1 MNICGFYDF
10 GWKDLHTPTPKR
22 FRCQLSAAINM
33 AKFREDQ
40 LKLYAELNEPVSVII
55 FLFLLV
61 YLLARTVLL
70 TFNFLVST
78 LQRSELLSAL
88 EEVNEENSQLNHQLA
103 SAQMDSNDKMREMEV
118 VELECE
124 ELEVEIGRNNKVQ
137 TAKRE
142 QATELKKKHNE
153 LKDELATAKLALQ
166 EVQADYE
173 SLRNKVVSSPDRRKH
188 DLGALQEMVNEER
201 DEAKSLEEE
210 WQKTK
215 TVIVQVSQAIKDV
228 PETTRLV
235 QEVLEG
241 TQKISQIQDEVQSAR
256 TEKETISKE
265 TNEIQEQVEGSEA
278 SLHRSE
284 EKLAHA
290 RKQYKRKMDAAQ
302 EALDLAKD
310 QLLDVEEE
318 HSQGTARV
326 EAGEAEVKAMEA
338 RIEEERERAE
348 AEIEDMIAQYKT
360 MELSVLDQNAAFMAA
375 IQAS

>member
-1 MNICGFYDF
+1 M
-10 GWKDLHTPTPKR
+10 
-22 FRCQLSAAINM
+22 
-33 AKFREDQ
+33 
-40 LKLYAELNEPVSVII
+40 
-55 FLFLLV
+55 LL
-61 YLLARTVLL
+61 
-70 TFNFLVST
+70 
-78 LQRSELLSAL
+78 AL
-88 EEVNEENSQLNHQLA
+88 EETNEENSQLNEQLSA
-103 SAQMDSNDKMREMEV
+103 AQMESNDKMREMEV
-118 VELECE
+118 VEQECE

-142 QATELKKKHNE
+142 EATELKKKHNE
-153 LKDELATAKLALQ
+153 LKDELATANLALQ
-166 EVQADYE
+166 EVQADFGA
-173 SLRNKVVSSPDRRKH
+173 LQNKVVSSPDRRKH
-188 DLGALQEMVNEER
+188 DLGALQALVKEER
-201 DEAKSLEEE
+201 DEANKLEEE

-241 TQKISQIQDEVQSAR
+241 TQKISQIQGEVQSAR

-278 SLHRSE
+278 SLLRSE

-290 RKQYKRKMDAAQ
+290 RKQYKLKMDAAQ
-302 EALDLAKD
+302 EALESAKD
-310 QLLDVEEE
+310 QLLDVEKE

-348 AEIEDMIAQYKT
+348 AEIEDMIAEYKT
-360 MELSVLDQNAAFMAA
+360 MEASVLDQNAAFMTA
-375 IQAS
+375 IQTS